1 MATAKKPAAKTTAAK
16 TAQAQVAEV
25 METIENNVTELFPMN
40 TADMPEAFRDMA
52 EKSVA
57 QARDGYAK
65 AKAAAEEATDVMEE
79 GFETARAN
87 TMDLSTVAMDA
98 AKTNIDAGFAFMKD
112 IMSVKSVSEAV
123 ELQTAFARERFDAS
137 SAQAKDMQAKVTKMT
152 EEASKPVKDAMAKG
166 MDAFKA
172 A

>member
-1 MATAKKPAAKTTAAK
+1 MAARKSPAK

-40 TADMPEAFRDMA
+40 TAEMPEAFRDMA

-57 QARDGYAK
+57 QARESYAK
-65 AKAAAEEATDVMEE
+65 FKAAAEDATDMLEVS
-79 GFETARAN
+79 FETARAN
-87 TMDLSTVAMDA
+87 TMDLSA
-98 AKTNIDAGFAFMKD
+98 ASIDAMKANVDASFAFFKD
-112 IMSVKSVSEAV
+112 FLSVKSVSEAV
-123 ELQTAFARERFDAS
+123 ELQTAFARERFDAT

-152 EEASKPVKDAMAKG
+152 EEASKPMKDAVAKS
-166 MDAFKA
+166 MEAFKA